1 MRIGITFDLK
11 GDAPADDPL
20 APDDLQEEFDS
31 PETIDALASVL
42 RDLGHEVVLLGDGR
56 PMLERLLA
64 DPPDFVFNIA
74 EGHGVS
80 RSREARVPA
89 VLEMLDIPFTGSD
102 PLTMAATL
110 DKECARR
117 LVADDGLNVPHGCVI
132 DADTDPRDIASQ
144 IIFPAIAKPTWE
156 GSSKGIRNNCL
167 MQSGDELVDVV
178 EMLRRDQRQPILVEE
193 FIQGDEVT
201 VGMVGNDP
209 PAIVA
214 MMRVIPKKPVEQF
227 VYSLEIKRDFRRLVD
242 YQVPPKLPPATIRAI
257 ERAARTAFRALGCR
271 DVSRIDFRL
280 RRGVPYFLEVNPLPG
295 LHPRD
300 SDLVIMADMVG
311 WTYAQLIE
319 RILSAA
325 LDRLQTDR
333 LTKAAVAAAL

>member
-11 GDAPADDPL
+11 GDTPPDDPL
-20 APDDLQEEFDS
+20 APDDYQEEFDS

-42 RDLGHEVVLLGDGR
+42 RDLGHEVALLGDGR

-64 DPPDFVFNIA
+64 DPPEFVFNIA
-74 EGHGVS
+74 EGHGIS

-89 VLEMLDIPFTGSD
+89 VMEMLGIPCTGSD

-117 LVADDGLNVPHGCVI
+117 MVADEGLNVPHGCII
-132 DADTDPRDIASQ
+132 DADTDPRDLASQ

-156 GSSKGIRNNCL
+156 GSSKGIRNKCL
-167 MQSGDELVDVV
+167 MQSASELVDVV
-178 EMLRRDQRQPILVEE
+178 DMLRHDHHQPILVEE

-201 VGMVGNDP
+201 VGMIGNNPPDIVG
-209 PAIVA
+209 
-214 MMRVIPKKPVEQF
+214 MMRVIPKDPVEQF

-242 YQVPPKLPPATIRAI
+242 YQVPPKLPPATIQAI
-257 ERAARTAFRALGCR
+257 ERAAQTAFRALGCR
-271 DVSRIDFRL
+271 DVSRIDFRV

-300 SDLVIMADMVG
+300 SDLVIMADLVG
-311 WTYAQLIE
+311 WTYSQLIE
-319 RILSAA
+319 RILTTA
-325 LDRLQTDR
+325 LDRTQRSEVILAR
-333 LTKAAVAAAL
+333 N